1 MLQYKN
7 MNEAL
12 KHLFKTLAPFEEDE
26 LDSVSSLFKPES
38 LAKGEYFSKAGLIS
52 DRIAFVNKGL
62 LRSFYDVKGKDTTT
76 FFMNPGTVAVALIS
90 FLQMK
95 PAIENIQ
102 AIEPS
107 ELLII
112 PKKDLLQ
119 LYKED
124 WKWQQVGRVL
134 VETYYIKMEQRLIA
148 MQSQTAQER
157 YEILMH
163 EFPEIIQTI
172 PLHYIASYLGMS
184 PETLSR
190 VRKLI

>member
-1 MLQYKN
+1 MLQYDN

-12 KHLFKTLAPFEEDE
+12 KNIIKTLAPFEEDE
-26 LDSVSSLFKPES
+26 LACVDGLFKHES
-38 LAKGEYFSKAGLIS
+38 LAKGEFFSKAGLIS
-52 DRIAFVNKGL
+52 DRIAFVSDGL
-62 LRSFYDVKGKDTTT
+62 LRSFYDVKGKETTT
-76 FFMNPGTVAVALIS
+76 FFMTPGSVSVALIS

-112 PKKDLLQ
+112 QKKDLLQ
-119 LYKED
+119 LYEED

-157 YEILMH
+157 YEILMQ
-163 EFPEIIQTI
+163 EFPEIIQTV